1 MLIIP
6 RKKNDSIVIGDDILV
21 TVIEI
26 RGDKVRLGIEIPREM
41 PLHRGE
47 VFDAIQRAKE
57 QTGRPTK
64 PAD

>member
-6 RKKNDSIVIGDDILV
+6 RKKNQSIVIGDDIFV
-21 TVIEI
+21 SVVEI
-26 RGDKVRLGIEIPREM
+26 RGDKVRLAIDLPKDM

-47 VFDAIQRAKE
+47 VFDIIHRAEE
-57 QTGRPTK
+57 QSRR